1 MSEGPTLGRRL
12 LLSGLAATGA
22 AFLPACTSST
32 SRAASGQP
40 SSAAT
45 KSGASP
51 AVSPSP
57 TATPATAASLPV
69 THPWQPTSS
78 EVSPAVK
85 LGAVR
90 LLEAVLAWRPG
101 GHGLAAAR
109 APAAALGYDPRLADQ
124 LAGLLTAAPSAA
136 VQVVDAQYGGILSA
150 SSSVLVVLRQW
161 LAGPTGSPAASGGS
175 VHPATAGGTT
185 VDVRLVAATPSWRV
199 TALHPAAPGAPAT
212 RLSSLAA
219 SLLAEPRLRLPV
231 AAHADLRSGTIST
244 GVLTSLR
251 GLTDRHVVDV
261 SVVKSG
267 HPLYV
272 FGTSRR
278 SDHPRGHAVDVWAV
292 DGKAVVEPANRALV
306 ESVMRLGIALGAY
319 QVGGPVDLD
328 GGGSRYFS
336 DHTHHDH
343 IHLGFHA

>member
-22 AFLPACTSST
+22 AFLPGCTSST
-32 SRAASGQP
+32 SLASSGQP
-40 SSAAT
+40 AAT
-45 KSGASP
+45 STPRVTPS
-51 AVSPSP
+51 VSPSP
-57 TATPATAASLPV
+57 SATPAAPATAALPA

-85 LGAVR
+85 LRAVR
-90 LLEAVLAWRPG
+90 LLEAVLAWPPG

-109 APAAALGYDPRLADQ
+109 ARAAAVGYDPRLADQ
-124 LAGLLTAAPSAA
+124 LAGLLTAAPSAV

-161 LAGPTGSPAASGGS
+161 SSGASGRP
-175 VHPATAGGTT
+175 VTAGGTT
-185 VDVRLVAATPSWRV
+185 VDVRLVAATPHWRV
-199 TALHPAAPGAPAT
+199 TALHPAAPGAPAA

-219 SLLAEPRLRLPV
+219 GLLAEPRLHLPV
-231 AAHADLRSGTIST
+231 AAQADLRSGTVST
-244 GVLTSLR
+244 GVLTALR
-251 GLTDRHVVDV
+251 RLADWYVVDV

-278 SDHPRGHAVDVWAV
+278 SDHPRGHAVDVWAIN
-292 DGKAVVEPANRALV
+292 GKAVVEPASRTLV
-306 ESVMRLGIALGAY
+306 ESVMRLGTALGAY

-343 IHLGFHA
+343 VHLGFHT

>member
-1 MSEGPTLGRRL
+1 MSQGPTLGRRL

-22 AFLPACTSST
+22 GLLPGCTSSA
-32 SRAASGQP
+32 SPAASGQP
-40 SSAAT
+40 SSPAT
-45 KSGASP
+45 TPSAPPTG
-51 AVSPSP
+51 SPSP
-57 TATPATAASLPV
+57 TLTPAAPGIATLPV
-69 THPWQPTSS
+69 THPWRPTAS

-85 LGAVR
+85 LRAVR
-90 LLEAVLAWRPG
+90 LLEAVLAWPPG
-101 GHGLAAAR
+101 GRGLAAAR
-109 APAAALGYDPRLADQ
+109 ARAAALGYDPRLADQ
-124 LAGLLTAAPSAA
+124 LAGLLTTEPSAA

-161 LAGPTGSPAASGGS
+161 LAGTAAASGASG
-175 VHPATAGGTT
+175 PAVTAGGTT
-185 VDVRLVAATPSWRV
+185 VDVRLVAATPHWRV

-219 SLLAEPRLRLPV
+219 GLLAEPRLRLPV
-231 AAHADLRSGTIST
+231 AAHADLRSGTISP
-244 GVLTSLR
+244 GVLSALR
-251 GLTDRHVVDV
+251 GLADRHVIDL

-278 SDHPRGHAVDVWAV
+278 SDHPPGHAVDIWAV

-306 ESVMRLGIALGAY
+306 ESAMRLGIALGAY

-336 DHTHHDH
+336 DNTHHDH

>member
-1 MSEGPTLGRRL
+1 M
-12 LLSGLAATGA
+12 
-22 AFLPACTSST
+22 
-32 SRAASGQP
+32 
-40 SSAAT
+40 
-45 KSGASP
+45 
-51 AVSPSP
+51 
-57 TATPATAASLPV
+57 
-69 THPWQPTSS
+69 
-78 EVSPAVK
+78 K
-85 LGAVR
+85 LRAVR
-90 LLEAVLAWRPG
+90 LLEAVLAWPPG
-101 GHGLAAAR
+101 GRGLAAAR
-109 APAAALGYDPRLADQ
+109 ARAAALGYDPRLADQ
-124 LAGLLTAAPSAA
+124 LAGLLTTEPSAA

-161 LAGPTGSPAASGGS
+161 LAGTAAASGASGPS
-175 VHPATAGGTT
+175 GPAVTAGGTT
-185 VDVRLVAATPSWRV
+185 VDVRLVAATPHWRV

-219 SLLAEPRLRLPV
+219 GLLAEPRLRLPV
-231 AAHADLRSGTIST
+231 AAHADLRSGTISP
-244 GVLTSLR
+244 GVLSALR
-251 GLTDRHVVDV
+251 GLADRHVIDL

-278 SDHPRGHAVDVWAV
+278 SDHPPGHAVDIWAV

-306 ESVMRLGIALGAY
+306 ESAMRLGIALGAY

-336 DHTHHDH
+336 DNTHHDH